1 MKPKVLVATTCRW
14 LPAVRLALALA
25 DAGCKVDAVCPPRHP
40 LTKTKIDGVLHK
52 YQGLAPVRS
61 FARAIAQSKPDLI
74 IPCDDLAT
82 AHLYACYRREIR
94 FGEEGNPSCTLIERS
109 LGSSESFRVVSS
121 RAAFMR
127 LAQEEGI
134 RVPRTEVISDIEELR
149 KCTSLLGFPV
159 VLKANGT
166 SGGEGVRVVRTPE
179 EGERAFH
186 LLQSPP
192 LFARAAKRALVNQD
206 LTLIWP
212 AIRRRR
218 FTVNAQTFEAGRDA
232 TSLAACWNGNV
243 LASLHF
249 EVVNKCTSNGP
260 ASVVRLIENP
270 DMFAAIKRIA
280 KRLNL
285 SGLHGFDFLIESETR
300 SAVLIEINPRATQ
313 VGHLRLGPGRDL
325 PAALVAAITGETIR
339 EAPQL
344 TENGTIA
351 LFPQEWKRNPES
363 SFLRSGYHD
372 VPWEEPDLV
381 RACVRGRQNVRELY
395 SHRERIRAFSTVRLP
410 NS

>member
-14 LPAVRLALALA
+14 LPAVRLAMALA
-25 DAGCKVDAVCPPRHP
+25 AAGCKVDAICPPRHP
-40 LTKTKIDGVLHK
+40 LRKTKVEGVVHN

-61 FARAIAQSKPDLI
+61 FARAIRQSKPDLI
-74 IPCDDLAT
+74 IPGDDLAT
-82 AHLYACYRREIR
+82 AHLHACYRREVR
-94 FGEEGNPSCTLIERS
+94 LGEKGKPSCTLIERS
-109 LGSSESFRVVSS
+109 LGSSESFRVVFS
-121 RAAFMR
+121 RAAFMQ
-127 LAQEEGI
+127 LAREEGV
-134 RVPRTEVISDIEELR
+134 RVPKTEVISDIEELR
-149 KCTSLLGFPV
+149 KCASLLGFPL

-166 SGGEGVRVVRTPE
+166 SGGEGVRVVRTLDE
-179 EGERAFH
+179 AERAFH

-192 LFARAAKRALVNQD
+192 LFARAAKRALINQD
-206 LTLIWP
+206 LTLVWP
-212 AIRRRR
+212 AMCRRR
-218 FTVNAQTFEAGRDA
+218 FTVNAQTFEPGRDA
-232 TSLAACWNGNV
+232 TSLVACWNGNV

-260 ASVVRLIENP
+260 ASVVRIIENP
-270 DMFAAIKRIA
+270 DMFAAVKKIA

-285 SGLHGFDFLIESETR
+285 SGLHGFDFLLESGTG

-313 VGHLRLGPGRDL
+313 VGHLTLGPGRDL

-381 RACVRGRQNVRELY
+381 RACVRGRQDVRELY